1 MNNRKEFES
10 IAIEF
15 GADYADYLTNPTGDQ
30 KQTILSTKDKP
41 FVLSQDINY
50 LLGDWSLRSGYRI
63 PDPRPYQRELAGTIK
78 SIFPTSEIIGE
89 TELQETAR
97 ETLLRSQKNNGV
109 CISMDRAYMPAV
121 DIKGKAYYL
130 DSSRQIDPDFNSVG
144 LGTRSTTNLDLK
156 SQLRAIQQVVG
167 SRPVSIYD
175 DVAFGGDTMLEIL
188 SLAKQAGLKV
198 DTVNLAISTS
208 EAIAKI
214 TQAGYNCLVGYE
226 YQTILDEICERDFF
240 VGSPYSGRTIIQDDQ
255 TMGAPYISPLGLPV
269 EWASIPERSAT
280 EFSKFCL
287 TLALKFWSESERLSG
302 VSIPTKSLAKPPL
315 RLPPNSSV
323 STAISNILGGN
334 I

>member
-1 MNNRKEFES
+1 
-10 IAIEF
+10 
-15 GADYADYLTNPTGDQ
+15 
-30 KQTILSTKDKP
+30 
-41 FVLSQDINY
+41 
-50 LLGDWSLRSGYRI
+50 
-63 PDPRPYQRELAGTIK
+63 
-78 SIFPTSEIIGE
+78 
-89 TELQETAR
+89 
-97 ETLLRSQKNNGV
+97 
-109 CISMDRAYMPAV
+109 
-121 DIKGKAYYL
+121 
-130 DSSRQIDPDFNSVG
+130 
-144 LGTRSTTNLDLK
+144 
-156 SQLRAIQQVVG
+156 
-167 SRPVSIYD
+167 
-175 DVAFGGDTMLEIL
+175 MLEIL